1 MIVVYRARGAFGIQ
15 EKFGISHCNNTR
27 CTRGDPKRNGLQQVL
42 LELFVADV
50 VEQAFNFGSYG
61 VKNSDVAVGSTHAH
75 ALPLQ
80 STYLI
85 SEAAPTFS
93 NADMKQ
99 VVERLPEQNY
109 KSGAVAATI
118 SDSLPCGVAVSKSL
132 A

>member
-1 MIVVYRARGAFGIQ
+1 
-15 EKFGISHCNNTR
+15 
-27 CTRGDPKRNGLQQVL
+27 
-42 LELFVADV
+42 
-50 VEQAFNFGSYG
+50 
-61 VKNSDVAVGSTHAH
+61 
-75 ALPLQ
+75 LPLQ